1 MAISFVDDGKSLTSV
16 PYYISP
22 HPRLFLAESRTT
34 PISKRQTIVSSI
46 VLVSNIFSMRVPNI
60 LFVLAWISLSACVS
74 ASNPQQRHNLAPS
87 SRKVRATGVLK
98 TSRNVTH
105 GGTRKLAPD
114 QTFTLSGPNATI
126 TYDFGQMTAGYPTIL
141 FKDAKCSGK
150 TCSTIELPGFN
161 CSSPCQGLG
170 VAFSESLQ
178 GVGYASDL
186 SVLYSHVDGTLYIP
200 MVKGSY
206 SVPSQWARG
215 SFRYLTLSL
224 GPKTSPDTSVKL
236 QLSHVYFTAQPNNPR
251 LDDYSGY
258 FHSSDDLL
266 NRIWYAGAYTLQL
279 STVSANSSI
288 QRSYLGQASGWAN
301 NAQANGLGPNEV
313 MLTDGAKRDRNGW
326 AGDLAVATNVAL
338 VSNNKDNLA
347 SVRNALKTCFVLQ
360 DADTGYFPYAGSP
373 FGDFFLSV
381 GAGKRAQFGHG
392 VDPCC

>member
-1 MAISFVDDGKSLTSV
+1 
-16 PYYISP
+16 
-22 HPRLFLAESRTT
+22 
-34 PISKRQTIVSSI
+34 
-46 VLVSNIFSMRVPNI
+46 
-60 LFVLAWISLSACVS
+60 
-74 ASNPQQRHNLAPS
+74 
-87 SRKVRATGVLK
+87 
-98 TSRNVTH
+98 
-105 GGTRKLAPD
+105 
-114 QTFTLSGPNATI
+114 
-126 TYDFGQMTAGYPTIL
+126 
-141 FKDAKCSGK
+141 
-150 TCSTIELPGFN
+150 
-161 CSSPCQGLG
+161 
-170 VAFSESLQ
+170 
-178 GVGYASDL
+178 
-186 SVLYSHVDGTLYIP
+186 

-224 GPKTSPDTSVKL
+224 GPTTSPDTSVKL

-288 QRSYLGQASGWAN
+288 QRSYLGRASGWAN

-338 VSNNKDNLA
+338 VSNNKDNLV

-381 GAGKRAQFGHG
+381 GAGKRARFGHG